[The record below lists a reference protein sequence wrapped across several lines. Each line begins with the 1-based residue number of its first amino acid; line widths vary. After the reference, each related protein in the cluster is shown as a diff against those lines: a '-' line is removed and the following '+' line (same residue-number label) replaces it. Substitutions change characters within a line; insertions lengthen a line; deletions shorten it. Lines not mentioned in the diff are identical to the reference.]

1 MRKEK
6 IITITEEGRDQGKT
20 FVIKEMPASQ
30 AEWWAIRVFQA
41 VTRAGIDIPENI
53 SGSGMAGVFVMGL
66 RGFANLPPG
75 DLKDLMDEMFDCI
88 FIQRGGD
95 KNMVMKLLEE
105 DIQEVATRLKLRG
118 EVFELH
124 TGFSLAGGSTTSASP
139 ATSPSNTSSTPTS
152 PAPSGP

>member
-6 IITITEEGRDQGKT
+6 IVKITEEGRDQGKT
-20 FVIKEMPASQ
+20 FVIKEMPASA

-53 SGSGMAGVFVMGL
+53 SGAGMAGVFVMGL

-75 DLKDLMDEMFDCI
+75 DLKELMDEMFDCV
-88 FIQRGGD
+88 FIMRNND
-95 KNMVMKLLEE
+95 PNIVMKLLEE
-105 DIQEVATRLKLRG
+105 DIQEVGTRLKLRG

-139 ATSPSNTSSTPTS
+139 ATSPSSTSNTQTS
-152 PAPSGP
+152 REPSAP